1 MILNS
6 VYQDSLKR
14 QLELVKINQEKQR
27 QIELRDYKI
36 AKLEQELRET
46 RRLMLKLYESNRSKN
61 SSNPAKITLE
71 RISIYG

>member
-6 VYQDSLKR
+6 VYRDSLKR

-27 QIELRDYKI
+27 QIELRDLKI
-36 AKLEQELRET
+36 SRLERELEET
-46 RRLMLKLYESNRSKN
+46 RRLMLKLYESKN
-61 SSNPAKITLE
+61 STYSSKIICE

>member
-6 VYQDSLKR
+6 VYRDSLKR

-27 QIELRDYKI
+27 EIELRDLKI
-36 AKLEQELRET
+36 SRLERELEET
-46 RRLMLKLYESNRSKN
+46 RRLMLKLYESKN
-61 SSNPAKITLE
+61 SAKITLE

>member
-27 QIELRDYKI
+27 EIELRDLKI
-36 AKLEQELRET
+36 SRLERELEET
-46 RRLMLKLYESNRSKN
+46 RRLMLKLYESKN
-61 SSNPAKITLE
+61 SAKITLE

>member
-6 VYQDSLKR
+6 VYRDSLKR

-27 QIELRDYKI
+27 EIELRDLKI
-36 AKLEQELRET
+36 SRLERELEET
-46 RRLMLKLYESNRSKN
+46 QRLMLKLHESKN
-61 SSNPAKITLE
+61 STKITLE

>member
-6 VYQDSLKR
+6 VYRDSLKR

-27 QIELRDYKI
+27 EIELRDLKI
-36 AKLEQELRET
+36 SRLERELEET
-46 RRLMLKLYESNRSKN
+46 RRLMLKLYESKN
-61 SSNPAKITLE
+61 STKITLE